1 MTRYAVYFVPE
12 DDHPLGQAGESWLV
26 AGRPWT
32 EAPRRYGFHAT
43 LKAPMGLARGVDE
56 ARLCERLGA
65 LVAGRRGF
73 AMPALQVA
81 WLGAFLALRPVEPL
95 APGHPLQQLADA
107 CVTGL
112 DDLRAPLTPQELAR
126 RRPEA
131 LGPRQR
137 ELLAAYGYPHVLE
150 AWHFHMTLSDPL
162 AGLDN
167 AQAHAVA
174 DAARQH
180 FGAALR
186 QPLHCRQVALC
197 IEPEPGGPFRLHR
210 RFALKP

>member
-12 DDHPLGQAGESWLV
+12 DDHPLGQAGASWLEG
-26 AGRPWT
+26 GRPWT

-43 LKAPMGLARGVDE
+43 LKAPMALAEGVDE
-56 ARLCERLGA
+56 AGLCERLA
-65 LVAGRRGF
+65 QLAAGHRAF

-112 DDLRAPLTPQELAR
+112 DGLRAPLSRDDLAR

-150 AWHFHMTLSDPL
+150 AWRFHMTLSDSL
-162 AGLDN
+162 AGADN
-167 AQAHAVA
+167 ARAQAVA
-174 DAARQH
+174 GAAREH
-180 FGAALR
+180 FAAALR
-186 QPLHCRQVALC
+186 QPLPCRQVALS
-197 IEPEPGGPFRLHR
+197 IEPEPGAPFRLHR